1 MAHEAYQNVA
11 CQIPMAL
18 ARRLDA
24 RVDTERGGMSLG
36 HVTRSDII
44 RAALLAFLAD
54 TVDPKDAPAERLKR
68 RRVDPDVPGSRGH
81 TRRPAP
87 AADLLRHRAIPRPS
101 KRSIAPAEA

>member
-1 MAHEAYQNVA
+1 MAHEAYQNIA
-11 CQIPMAL
+11 AQIPSSL

-24 RVDTERGGMSLG
+24 RMDAERNGMTMG

-68 RRVDPDVPGSRGH
+68 RRVDPDAPGSRGH
-81 TRRPAP
+81 SRRPAP
-87 AADLLRHRAIPRPS
+87 SPDLTRHPAIRT
-101 KRSIAPAEA
+101 RTRRIETTDA